1 MELAKTESTRLFKLI
16 ISLPSGN
23 GQKDVARSPRVYNSQ
38 HCEFPVAVMRFLLLL
53 LTAVLISLAWLSP
66 DHTYPWLTFAS
77 EMLSFAAFLSLLAL
91 FLNRPLQLPRVQLLA
106 LPIVCIPMI
115 QWGFG
120 LVVDFSSALLSSA
133 YLLGFWFAVLLGY
146 NLSRSPDDHERM
158 FTLSSYL
165 MFAVALV
172 TSLIACIQWLNLESY
187 VPGVMNLYSH
197 RPYAN
202 FAQPNNM
209 STFLI
214 MGLLACLYLAEK
226 QPLKQRY
233 IWPVA
238 ALIIFAITLS
248 QSRTAWVFGLFFI
261 IYWTYKSWRYPTR
274 LKRYVVLLWA
284 IGFFAVGLLFPR
296 FTGLIQKLKDGDVV
310 QTSSVVQ
317 RASAGHERLGIWH
330 QMLDA
335 INQKPWTGYG
345 WNQTS
350 IAELSSMSSNTIH
363 VWFTSAHNLI
373 LDLLVWNGWLL
384 GGVIVLCI
392 LIWIFWLNAHARTT
406 ESIIACLMVAAVLI
420 HALLEYPL
428 QYAYFLLPVGFLM
441 GLIQAQTPDLTP
453 RSVPVAVTRSVWVLG
468 IVLVALIWRDY
479 SLYKVNSLRILKKQP
494 ANSEIWGSSKILI
507 LTEFDQRL
515 YWLKLSPV
523 AQLTSTELD
532 QIEKMVQNKATPYNL
547 QKYAQLL
554 LANHQFEKAQQQI
567 AYLNRLHKKNYTLQ
581 DLQQAN
587 ASAVQQSK

>member
-1 MELAKTESTRLFKLI
+1 
-16 ISLPSGN
+16 
-23 GQKDVARSPRVYNSQ
+23 
-38 HCEFPVAVMRFLLLL
+38 MRFLLLL

-66 DHTYPWLTFAS
+66 DHSYPWLTFAS

-91 FLNRPLQLPRVQLLA
+91 FLNRPLELPRVQLLA
-106 LPIVCIPMI
+106 LPVVFIPMI

-133 YLLGFWFAVLLGY
+133 YLLGFWLAMLLGY
-146 NLSRSPDDHERM
+146 NLSRSSADRERM

-165 MFAVALV
+165 LFAVALL
-172 TSLIACIQWLNLESY
+172 TSLIACIQWLNLESH

-214 MGLLACLYLAEK
+214 LGLLGCLYLAEK
-226 QPLKQRY
+226 QKLKQYY

-238 ALIIFAITLS
+238 ALIVFAITLS

-261 IYWTYKSWRYPTR
+261 IYWTYKSWRYPTH
-274 LKRYVVLLWA
+274 LKRYAVLLWA

-296 FTGLIQKLKDGDVV
+296 FTRLIQKLKEGDVV
-310 QTSSVVQ
+310 QTSSVVE
-317 RASAGHERLGIWH
+317 RASAGHERLGIWQ

-335 INQKPWTGYG
+335 IHQKPWTGYG

-363 VWFTSAHNLI
+363 VWFTSAHNVV

-384 GGVIVLCI
+384 GGLITICI
-392 LIWIFWLNAHARTT
+392 LIWICWLNVHAKTT
-406 ESIIACLMVAAVLI
+406 ESIIACLMVSAVWI

-441 GLIQAQTPDLTP
+441 GLIQAQTPDQTA
-453 RSVPVAVTRSVWVLG
+453 RSVPVSVIRSIWVIG
-468 IVLVALIWRDY
+468 IMLLALIWRDY
-479 SLYKVNSLRILKKQP
+479 NLYKVNSLRILKNQP
-494 ANSEIWGSSKILI
+494 ANIEIWGSSKILV

-523 AQLTSTELD
+523 APLTSTELD

-567 AYLNRLHKKNYTLQ
+567 AYLNRLHKKDYTLQ

-587 ASAVQQSK
+587 ASAAVESSK